1 MEPQQ
6 NNEPAFAPAQPEP
19 TTTATIAKSSHK
31 RTVLALWLMIGP
43 TALIVVAIL
52 LYAIMN
58 VMFAQAT
65 PTGDDLFAEQTAG
78 QTIANVVLFIVGAIS
93 VITWLPGLIT
103 GIILL
108 ATKKAPS
115 QPVR

>member
-6 NNEPAFAPAQPEP
+6 NNEPVFTPAQPAAHP
-19 TTTATIAKSSHK
+19 TTSAKSK

-43 TALIVVAIL
+43 TALIVVTIL

-58 VMFAQAT
+58 FMFAQAA
-65 PTGDDLFAEQTAG
+65 PAGDDLFAEQTAG
-78 QTIANVVLFIVGAIS
+78 QTIANIILFIVGAIS
-93 VITWLPGLIT
+93 VMTWLPGLII

-108 ATKKAPS
+108 ATKKK
-115 QPVR
+115 

>member
-6 NNEPAFAPAQPEP
+6 NNEPVFTPAQPAAHP
-19 TTTATIAKSSHK
+19 TTSAKSK

-43 TALIVVAIL
+43 TALIVVTIL

-58 VMFAQAT
+58 FMFAQAT
-65 PTGDDLFAEQTAG
+65 PAGDDLFAEQTAG
-78 QTIANVVLFIVGAIS
+78 QTIANIILFIVGAIS
-93 VITWLPGLIT
+93 VMTWLPGLII

-108 ATKKAPS
+108 ATKKK
-115 QPVR
+115 

>member
-6 NNEPAFAPAQPEP
+6 TNEPAFTPAQPATPP
-19 TTTATIAKSSHK
+19 TPTPAKSNHK

-43 TALIVVAIL
+43 TALIIASIL

-58 VMFAQAT
+58 FMFAPAT
-65 PTGDDLFAEQTAG
+65 PAGDNLFGEQTAG
-78 QTIANVVLFIVGAIS
+78 QTITNVILFIVGAIS
-93 VITWLPGLIT
+93 VMTWLPGLII

-108 ATKKAPS
+108 ATKKK
-115 QPVR
+115 